1 MAVVLSPV
9 ARLAGRCAEMMSQ
22 NFQQRFW
29 DKVCAS
35 DEAACW
41 DWRGGRT
48 KKGYGWV
55 ATPIGSRSA
64 HRVAA
69 FLSGMIVDL
78 QSPQHILHRCD
89 NPPCCNPSHLFLGN
103 NADNVADRVAKGR
116 SGSSPRHGESNR
128 MAKLSL
134 EEVYAIRRLANI
146 NLSQSEIAK
155 AYGVRQPAISRI
167 ISGQRWGGVL

>member
-1 MAVVLSPV
+1 MQ
-9 ARLAGRCAEMMSQ
+9 SQ
-22 NFQQRFW
+22 VFQQRFW

-35 DEAACW
+35 GVDACW
-41 DWRGGRT
+41 EWRGSRT
-48 KKGYGWV
+48 KKGYGRV

-69 FLSGMIVDL
+69 FISGVLVDL
-78 QSPQHILHRCD
+78 KSQNHVLHRCD
-89 NPPCCNPSHLFLGN
+89 NPPCCNPSHLFLGS

-116 SGSSPRHGESNR
+116 SGLAPCHGESNG

-146 NLSQSEIAK
+146 NLSQSEISK
-155 AYGVRQPAISRI
+155 AYGLRQPAISRI
-167 ISGQRWGGVL
+167 VSGKRWGVFS